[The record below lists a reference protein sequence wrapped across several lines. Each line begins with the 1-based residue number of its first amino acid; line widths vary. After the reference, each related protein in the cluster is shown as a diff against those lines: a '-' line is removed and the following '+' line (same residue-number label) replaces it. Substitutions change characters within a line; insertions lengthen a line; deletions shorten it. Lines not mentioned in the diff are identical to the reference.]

1 MVKRRWNKHSGV
13 SDNIF
18 SIVKCNPNI
27 TTSGII
33 VKLKEQ
39 NIKVTW
45 KLVNSYL
52 EEFEKDKKVVR
63 VKIGDKHKINFWN
76 IK

>member
-1 MVKRRWNKHSGV
+1 MIRRWEKHSGV
-13 SDNIF
+13 DEKII
-18 SIVKCNPNI
+18 SILKFNRDM

-39 NIKVTW
+39 DIKVTW

-52 EEFEKDKKVVR
+52 EEFEKDKKIKR
-63 VKIGDKHKINFWN
+63 IEIGDKHKINFWN
-76 IK
+76 MI